1 MSVTTE
7 SNTPADTYYWHLEP
21 YIYPSKKG
29 DGTLTGMIVEYY
41 QNLKALSPLCLQ
53 HNQQAQFARFTNHA
67 NMSLVRDKL
76 QDNETFNMYFGPVL
90 QDWNHNTSRYEGG
103 NSHEFVSET
112 ISLISTKHRFS
123 FVTLM
128 GKAFTF
134 LQPFLTLVVLVAVM
148 IAVFY
153 WILVSDIG
161 IHNLPNKYFQ

>member
-1 MSVTTE
+1 MSAESTTP
-7 SNTPADTYYWHLEP
+7 SNAYYWHLEP
-21 YIYPSKKG
+21 YIYPSTKG
-29 DGTLTGMIVEYY
+29 DDSTLTGMIVEYY

-53 HNQQAQFARFTNHA
+53 HNQQVQFARFTNHA
-67 NMSLVRDKL
+67 NMSSVRDKL
-76 QDNETFNMYFGPVL
+76 LDNETFNMYFGPVL
-90 QDWNHNTSRYEGG
+90 QDWYPRNTTTSYEGG
-103 NSHEFVSET
+103 NSHEFVSDT

-153 WILVSDIG
+153 WIMVS
-161 IHNLPNKYFQ
+161 LLQP